1 MEKDHSNMIIST
13 KDLGI
18 GYQGK
23 KKMTL
28 IQRKINIEI
37 CQGDFMV
44 VLGRNGIGKSTF
56 LRTITK
62 VQPPLEG
69 AVFLGQKELQAI
81 DDRILSKNEH
91 CFD

>member
-1 MEKDHSNMIIST
+1 MIIST

-28 IQRKINIEI
+28 IICKINIEI
-37 CQGDFMV
+37 CKGDFMV

-56 LRTITK
+56 YEPSPKFSLHLRVLYSWGK
-62 VQPPLEG
+62 
-69 AVFLGQKELQAI
+69 
-81 DDRILSKNEH
+81 KNSRQSMIEF
-91 CFD
+91 CPKK